1 MIRVSYLLCFLLSS
15 CSGIPSDFY
24 KESYLNIKSMLVRA
38 ELDSSKNFYDEFE
51 YSYASISIGNSGQSI
66 IVLSSI
72 DNGIYEWVSEDGI
85 LIYTHNGKI
94 VQTIG
99 LQYDSRFVAATP
111 KWADEFESNIQLD
124 LYNPD
129 ALSLMGKQYITF
141 NGIVFTNRLERP
153 IEVSEYV
160 ESITIDAIKWRSI
173 NKYLM
178 DQDGLVIQ
186 STQKIHPYLPEIEIH
201 YFLKY

>member
-1 MIRVSYLLCFLLSS
+1 M
-15 CSGIPSDFY
+15 
-24 KESYLNIKSMLVRA
+24 
-38 ELDSSKNFYDEFE
+38 
-51 YSYASISIGNSGQSI
+51 
-66 IVLSSI
+66 
-72 DNGIYEWVSEDGI
+72 
-85 LIYTHNGKI
+85 
-94 VQTIG
+94 
-99 LQYDSRFVAATP
+99 QYDSRFVAATP

-129 ALSLMGKQYITF
+129 ALSLMGNQYITF

-160 ESITIDAIKWRSI
+160 ESITIDAIQWRSI